1 MWPLPTRLRG
11 HGPTD
16 SPSTLLANEVET
28 EEQPI
33 DNPVSP
39 AEHQKTNKLVFLLFF
54 FFSWATGLV
63 EASARRD
70 PTKRP
75 VIFLN

>member
-16 SPSTLLANEVET
+16 SPSTLLANEAET

-39 AEHQKTNKLVFLLFF
+39 AEHQKTNKLGFF
-54 FFSWATGLV
+54 FVFFSWATGLV

-70 PTKRP
+70 LTKSP